1 MENISSLCRTGF
13 NWNNEEQA
21 QLGSNPSANMNH
33 DDISGW
39 FHRIYGPS
47 HHSLFQMDEVEL
59 IGGNCKV
66 QESNLVSDTHIS
78 FSGSADF
85 EIESYEIKEKDF
97 KHNYEILPQKIY
109 SNQKYQNGI
118 LDTNKIANSFNS
130 KCNYLKEF

>member
-13 NWNNEEQA
+13 NWNSEEQA
-21 QLGSNPSANMNH
+21 QLGSNSTKNLNH

-39 FHRIYGPS
+39 FHRIYGQS
-47 HHSLFQMDEVEL
+47 HHSLFQTEEVEF
-59 IGGNCKV
+59 ICSNCKV

-78 FSGSADF
+78 FRGNADF
-85 EIESYEIKEKDF
+85 EIESYEIKEKDS

-109 SNQKYQNGI
+109 SNQKYPSGI
-118 LDTNKIANSFNS
+118 VDPNKIANSSDS